1 MFFKNRPFSLHYE
14 KRSKEIKKKKKNP
27 KDITL
32 QAKLVWFV
40 KMRSGQL
47 YMQKAVRSD
56 DSTLR
61 SDAGILMLTSA
72 HTLSSLHLSVSIG
85 VRCPILS
92 AMPKSR
98 HTSVLT
104 GESMARA
111 TSLPVHCSNVDM
123 SQGFY
128 MGKPP

>member
-1 MFFKNRPFSLHYE
+1 
-14 KRSKEIKKKKKNP
+14 
-27 KDITL
+27 
-32 QAKLVWFV
+32 
-40 KMRSGQL
+40 
-47 YMQKAVRSD
+47 MQKAVRSD

-61 SDAGILMLTSA
+61 SDVVSSHADLCP
-72 HTLSSLHLSVSIG
+72 HTTKAPSSVSQYWSE
-85 VRCPILS
+85 VPILS

-123 SQGFY
+123 SQGSTWGNHPEGEFSKTSGQY
-128 MGKPP
+128 FSQVIPTNTFLLRGK